1 MSHLTLETLARLI
14 DDAPDPTETGHL
26 DICAQCREELE
37 AMRADVAVLNRLP
50 DVEPSPAQ
58 WIRLEQRLER
68 EGLMRQP
75 RWQWQP
81 AALRMAAAIVIF
93 VLGGISA
100 ALVMRPRDTQYITS
114 NQVPAPAVAER
125 VVPQPNPDVTLANT
139 PPSTVAA
146 APANAALPPAV
157 RPARTAEEAAE
168 RLRAAESEYLTALT
182 RFAELSGRAEEGDP
196 VARLAALESIVAT
209 TRAAL
214 GRAPADP
221 VINGYHLTAIAQRD
235 ALLRQV
241 NASQQQTWY

>member
-14 DDAPDPTETGHL
+14 DDAPDPTEAGHL

-37 AMRADVAVLNRLP
+37 AMRADVAALHALP
-50 DVEPSPAQ
+50 DEEPSAAQ
-58 WIRLEQRLER
+58 WIRLEQRLQR
-68 EGLMRQP
+68 EGLMRQA

-100 ALVMRPRDTQYITS
+100 ALVMRPRDTQYITA
-114 NQVPAPAVAER
+114 NPMPAQTVTQRAAPAGH
-125 VVPQPNPDVTLANT
+125 PDVTLANT
-139 PPSTVAA
+139 PPVIEPAPLA
-146 APANAALPPAV
+146 APPVPM
-157 RPARTAEEAAE
+157 RTARTPEEAAE
-168 RLRAAESEYLTALT
+168 QLRAAESAYLTALT

-221 VINGYHLTAIAQRD
+221 VINGYHLTAVAQRD
-235 ALLRQV
+235 ALIRQV